1 MVRISQRDIEA
12 LTEGFSPT
20 INNVTDEQTGDY
32 ATPRP
37 GLKCEVLAPDGTLY
51 DLANPKARDAATRK
65 IGCVG
70 PCAVR
75 AASRTARTAPLY

>member
-20 INNVTDEQTGDY
+20 INNVTDEQTDDC
-32 ATPRP
+32 AAPRP

-51 DLANPKARDAATRK
+51 DLAALDP
-65 IGCVG
+65 VLYE
-70 PCAVR
+70 PPR
-75 AASRTARTAPLY
+75 APPELRLLLRPTIKPLTV